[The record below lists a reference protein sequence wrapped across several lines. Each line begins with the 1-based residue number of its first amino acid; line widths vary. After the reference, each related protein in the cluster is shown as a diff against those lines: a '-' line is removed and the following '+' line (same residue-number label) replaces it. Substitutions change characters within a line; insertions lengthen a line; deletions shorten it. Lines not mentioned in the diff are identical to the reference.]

1 MQHLDRRS
9 YRGTFYC
16 VEHEDH
22 QRRRREGGPK
32 GGDPRC
38 HKHVLIRLRTS
49 ALPLST
55 TMSTADID
63 LDSLSSS
70 ERTALETYTSVTGQ
84 EPAEAIALLRRSQ
97 WNVQVSA
104 SPALPR

>member
-1 MQHLDRRS
+1 
-9 YRGTFYC
+9 
-16 VEHEDH
+16 
-22 QRRRREGGPK
+22 
-32 GGDPRC
+32 
-38 HKHVLIRLRTS
+38 
-49 ALPLST
+49 
-55 TMSTADID
+55 MSTADVD
-63 LDSLSSS
+63 LDQLSPS